1 MKTTISMKADEF
13 ETDAKRMIVMTT
25 EEQAMIL
32 QAVESLESQAATLKA
47 MLRSMG
53 FDHYTFATDNP
64 RTVARLNLTMKQQDD
79 QS

>member
-32 QAVESLESQAATLKA
+32 QAVETLEAQAQTLKL

-79 QS
+79 Q

>member
-1 MKTTISMKADEF
+1 MKTTISMKQDEF
-13 ETDAKRMIVMTT
+13 ETNAKRMIVMTT

-32 QAVESLESQAATLKA
+32 QSVETLEAQAATLKA